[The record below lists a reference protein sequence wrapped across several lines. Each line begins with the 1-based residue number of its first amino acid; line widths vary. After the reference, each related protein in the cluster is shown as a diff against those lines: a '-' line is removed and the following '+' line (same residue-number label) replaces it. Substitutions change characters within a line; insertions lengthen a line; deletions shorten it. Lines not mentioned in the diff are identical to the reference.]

1 MPAFLELIDKIYC
14 QSCRRHVRIHMQGT
28 IKGPW
33 VLDPVQ
39 TKLTI
44 HYISPLVWIK
54 VVRIWSWIAGWERK
68 ESCREQLSLAM
79 DGYGT

>member
-44 HYISPLVWIK
+44 HYISP
-54 VVRIWSWIAGWERK
+54 SSG
-68 ESCREQLSLAM
+68 
-79 DGYGT
+79 